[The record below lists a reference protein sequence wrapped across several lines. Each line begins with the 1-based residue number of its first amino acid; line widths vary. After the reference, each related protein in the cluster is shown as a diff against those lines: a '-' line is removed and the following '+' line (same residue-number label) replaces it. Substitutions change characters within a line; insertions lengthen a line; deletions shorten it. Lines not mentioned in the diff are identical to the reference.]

1 MLSTRWM
8 LVVRDLWRNRG
19 RTALAILSIAV
30 GVIAVG
36 AIATSSAVFMRAM
49 DHEYQAIQPADVIMW
64 TSALDEDA
72 IASIGRLPELE
83 AVEGKISFR
92 VQVQVG
98 PDEWKPIDLY
108 VAEAPEEVRISKVWA
123 ESGALPPAS
132 RQIVLERLTLPYL
145 GVQEGDTLT
154 VRAYEGLERELVVA
168 GTAHNINLPPA
179 QWSDAGS
186 AYISEDTLEW
196 FGMLPLYT
204 QVYVRVPAEHRNQ
217 AQVTE
222 AAKAVTERIEKG
234 GGNVWGYW
242 VLPVGEHWANDVLVP
257 VMLIMQVLGLL
268 ALGLSGFLVINT
280 VTAILA
286 QQRRTIGMLKSLGA
300 RRLQVT
306 VLYLA
311 MVLVFAALALAVALP
326 IKSVLARGIA
336 DYLANMLNIDIVDY
350 RPPFQIVMLEMT
362 VGLLVPLLTALGP
375 VIKGTAL
382 TVREAVTDYGISGA
396 AKESGLQKALLGVR
410 GLSRTFTLSL
420 RNTFRKRGRLIL
432 TLSTLVM
439 GGAVF
444 ISVMSVQAS
453 LERTTDEALEYW
465 NHELTLNFERPLRV
479 EKIEAELLAVPG
491 IKAVESWSMAGT
503 ERVLTDGSHGQAF
516 TLIAPPAGTTMI
528 VPTMVAGRWLL
539 PEDENALVVNT
550 DVLKNDASLQVG
562 QTITLQL
569 DRNGNKIETEWVVVG
584 VVKALMVGPLGYA
597 NYPYVSD
604 LLATVG
610 RAYSARIQ
618 LEDTSPAGQL
628 AMGKLLESH
637 LKGRGITVNSWETTD
652 MMRQRILSQLM
663 TVVVIL
669 LTMSVLF
676 AVVGGLG
683 LMGTMSINVL
693 ERRREVGVM
702 RAIGASSRVVRR
714 VILTEGMI
722 IALLS
727 WAMGGLLAVPL
738 SALLGQALGAAMIRS
753 PLSRVFSMPGLV
765 IWLVIV
771 LGIGALASILP
782 AQRAARVAVR
792 DVLAYD

>member
-1 MLSTRWM
+1 M

-30 GVIAVG
+30 GIIAVG

-49 DHEYQAIQPADVIMW
+49 DQEYQAIQPADVIMW

-72 IASIGRLPELE
+72 IAAIGRLPQVE
-83 AVEGKISFR
+83 AAEGKMSFR

-98 PDEWKPIDLY
+98 PDEWKPVDLY
-108 VAEAPEEVRISKVWA
+108 VAEAPDKVRIAKVWA
-123 ESGALPPAS
+123 ESGELPPAN
-132 RQIVLERLTLPYL
+132 REIVLERLTLPYL
-145 GVQEGDTLT
+145 GAQQGDTLT
-154 VRAYEGLERELVVA
+154 VRAFEGLERELIVS

-186 AYISEDTLEW
+186 AYISEGTLEW
-196 FGMLPLYT
+196 FGMLPLHT
-204 QVYVRVPAEHRNQ
+204 QVYVRVPAADRNQ
-217 AQVTE
+217 AQITE

-242 VLPVGEHWANDVLVP
+242 VLPAGEHWANDILVP

-286 QQRRTIGMLKSLGA
+286 QQRRIIGMLKSLGA

-311 MVLVFAALALAVALP
+311 MVLVFAVLALAVALP
-326 IKSVLARGIA
+326 IKTVMARGIA

-350 RPPFQIVMLEMT
+350 RPPLHVVMIEAS
-362 VGLLVPLLTALGP
+362 VGLLAPLLTALGP
-375 VIKGTAL
+375 VIKGAGL
-382 TVREAVTDYGISGA
+382 TVREAVTDYGISGV
-396 AKESGLQKALLGVR
+396 STGDSRLQKALLGVR

-453 LERTTDEALEYW
+453 LGRTTDEALQYW
-465 NHELTLNFERPLRV
+465 NHELTLNLERPLRV
-479 EKIEAELLAVPG
+479 EKIETELMAVPG
-491 IKAVESWSMAGT
+491 VKAVESWLMAGT
-503 ERVLTDGSHGQAF
+503 ERVLDDDSHGRAF

-528 VPTMVAGRWLL
+528 VPTMVTGRWLL

-550 DVLKNDASLQVG
+550 DVLKNDPTIMVG

-604 LLATVG
+604 VLATVG
-610 RAYSARIQ
+610 RASSVRIQ
-618 LEDTSPAGQL
+618 LEDGSPAGQQ
-628 AMGKLLESH
+628 AMGKALESY
-637 LKGRGITVNSWETTD
+637 LKARGITVNSWETTD
-652 MMRQRILSQLM
+652 MIRQRILSQLM
-663 TVVVIL
+663 TVVAIL

-676 AVVGGLG
+676 AAVGGLG

-714 VILTEGMI
+714 VILTESMI

-727 WAMGGLLAVPL
+727 WVIGGLLAVPL

-765 IWLVIV
+765 IWLAIV